1 MDNKTKLKL
10 ELRKLKLKEKSLKFK
25 FNKLAKEIDNNTFK
39 IIIIESK
46 LKELEE
52 NND

>member
-1 MDNKTKLKL
+1 MDNKTKLKV

-25 FNKLAKEIDNNTFK
+25 FNKLTKEIDDNNFK
-39 IIIIESK
+39 IIITESK